1 MWLPP
6 CLLLVCMRRHTFCS
20 LCKQVGVGAA
30 RMFVVFLHLRV
41 VLSGGCVWF
50 PKRVPPVMLG
60 VLRIPS
66 YHFACS
72 RRWWSRCTCGGMHR
86 RAYLSLPFASYVSGR
101 AGGGWARLGYASWS
115 PFTFVGAVAVLI
127 SCSLRSGAWH
137 VTNLD
142 PTSRVCMLCMFSF
155 CLCVFMCVVLPLG
168 GVWPPSCVLLSF
180 VGFVFP
186 CCAPSYNFA
195 RPWR

>member
-30 RMFVVFLHLRV
+30 RMFVVFLHLLV
-41 VLSGGCVWF
+41 VLSCGCVWF
-50 PKRVPPVMLG
+50 PTRVPAVMLG
-60 VLRIPS
+60 VLRIPP
-66 YHFACS
+66 YHFASS
-72 RRWWSRCTCGGMHR
+72 RRWWSRCTCGSMHG

-101 AGGGWARLGYASWS
+101 ASGGWARLGYASWA

-127 SCSLRSGAWH
+127 SCLLRSVAWH
-137 VTNLD
+137 VTYLD
-142 PTSRVCMLCMFSF
+142 PTSHVCMLCMFSF
-155 CLCVFMCVVLPLG
+155 CLCVFMCVVLLFA
-168 GVWPPSCVLLSF
+168 GVWPPSCDHLSF
-180 VGFVFP
+180 VGFVFLR
-186 CCAPSYNFA
+186 CAPSYNFS